1 MMSWYRLFWVV
12 SKWFQ
17 VSLLSTSFL
26 ILFKWSRLVSR
37 VYVFKWIWNIS
48 VCPVDVQVV
57 FLNYFSSIFSCSKN
71 VVVDVVWERSINVCF
86 FLVLGSLL
94 YCSWILIG
102 LLLDRSACGCS
113 VVGGGS
119 ATLPIPYLLEDAV
132 DVEEEMEV

>member
-1 MMSWYRLFWVV
+1 MH
-12 SKWFQ
+12 
-17 VSLLSTSFL
+17 
-26 ILFKWSRLVSR
+26 
-37 VYVFKWIWNIS
+37 
-48 VCPVDVQVV
+48 
-57 FLNYFSSIFSCSKN
+57 
-71 VVVDVVWERSINVCF
+71 VCF

-113 VVGGGS
+113 VASGSS